1 MSKFEVRFFRGN
13 DAASSSWMV
22 TEVLSDDGEG
32 NRMSDIYAE
41 FDPTTNGQ
49 EQARDLADALNREI
63 EQEIYSEF
71 G

>member
-32 NRMSDIYAE
+32 NRMSDIRAE
-41 FDPTTNGQ
+41 FDPTSDGW
-49 EQARDLADALNREI
+49 EQARNLADALNREI
-63 EQEIYSEF
+63 EQEIYAEF